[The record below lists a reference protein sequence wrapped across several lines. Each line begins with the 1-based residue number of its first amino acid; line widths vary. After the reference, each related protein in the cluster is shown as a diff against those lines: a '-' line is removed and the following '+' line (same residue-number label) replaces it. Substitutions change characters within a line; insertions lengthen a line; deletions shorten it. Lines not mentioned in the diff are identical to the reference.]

1 MIYYLF
7 IWLKEKPT
15 TQISMHPWGG
25 YENPSRKTF
34 TSHQIFTPL
43 VIGNI
48 SVMC

>member
-25 YENPSRKTF
+25 YENQVGK
-34 TSHQIFTPL
+34 PL
-43 VIGNI
+43 QAIK
-48 SVMC
+48 SLHHWS